1 MGRGLPLGAGLSP
14 DPEARRPAGRHLAT
28 GASLNVV
35 AQLVTIGAAG
45 ITSVA
50 IARLLGPSGTG
61 TLALAV
67 TLVTLAT
74 TLFSLGLRAGIIYRI
89 SAGRWAPGEA
99 AHAAQIAALALG
111 GAGAL
116 LGLGFYALTSDTLL
130 AGVTPAMA
138 LVTFAALPFALSW
151 LFMAAVA
158 LSLERYEIYGAI
170 LVAQPLAGLALSV
183 ALAVAFGSLGA
194 IVGLAASHV
203 VAAAA
208 AALLLRRDVPSAQG
222 GGGSRQELRAAAA
235 FGLKAWGSEV
245 LQNLNYRLDLLV
257 LNAFALRADVGVY
270 SVALTVTGFAW
281 ILPSA
286 LQTVLFPRTA
296 RLESEG
302 APTSGGRTQV
312 ELAAARGTR
321 HSVLLLAP
329 TAVVLALVLVVVVP
343 LLYGPRFERTVQ
355 LGLILI
361 PGTLALGMARVLVAV
376 TSGRGHPIYS
386 LYGRLIDMPVT
397 AALYLLL
404 IPAYG
409 ATGAAIGST
418 ISYALTGAISLLF
431 FLRVVR
437 LPLRE
442 LFLPTRA
449 DVREYGRA
457 LTKARRRLRPRAAAR

>member
-1 MGRGLPLGAGLSP
+1 MTDAPA
-14 DPEARRPAGRHLAT
+14 AHRPPGRHLAA

-67 TLVTLAT
+67 TLITLAT
-74 TLFSLGLRAGIIYRI
+74 TLFSLGLRAGIIYRV
-89 SAGRWAPGEA
+89 SRGSWAPGDA
-99 AHAAQIAALALG
+99 TRSAQLAALLLG
-111 GAGAL
+111 GGGAL

-130 AGVTPAMA
+130 AGVTPTMA
-138 LVTFAALPFALSW
+138 IVTFAALPFALAW
-151 LFMAAVA
+151 LFLAVVA
-158 LSLERYEIYGAI
+158 LSLERYEVYGSI
-170 LVAQPLAGLALSV
+170 LVAQPVAGLALSV
-183 ALAVAFGSLGA
+183 GLAAAFGSLGA

-203 VAAAA
+203 VGAAVAA
-208 AALLLRRDVPSAQG
+208 MLVRRHAPRPTQSSDG
-222 GGGSRQELRAAAA
+222 GGELRAAVT

-270 SVALTVTGFAW
+270 SVALTITGFAW

-296 RLESEG
+296 RLDSVG
-302 APTSGGRTQV
+302 APAGEGRSEV

-321 HSVLLLAP
+321 HSVVVLVP
-329 TAVVLALVLVVVVP
+329 TAVVLALVLVFVVP
-343 LLYGPRFERTVQ
+343 LLYGPKFERTTV

-376 TSGRGHPIYS
+376 TSGRGRPIYS
-386 LYGRLIDMPVT
+386 LYGRLIDMPIT
-397 AALYLLL
+397 AGLYLLL
-404 IPAYG
+404 IPAHG

-418 ISYALTGAISLLF
+418 ISYALTGAISLAF
-431 FLRVVR
+431 FLRVVH

-442 LFLPTRA
+442 LFVPTRE
-449 DVREYGRA
+449 DLRDYGRA
-457 LTKARRRLRPRAAAR
+457 LTIARRRLRPREATR

>member
-1 MGRGLPLGAGLSP
+1 MGRDVPHGTRVSP
-14 DPEARRPAGRHLAT
+14 PSDTPSPAGRHLAT

-45 ITSVA
+45 VTSVA

-67 TLVTLAT
+67 TLVTLSA
-74 TLFSLGLRAGIIYRI
+74 TLFSLGLRAGIIYRV
-89 SAGRWAPGEA
+89 SRGSWAAGDA
-99 AHAAQIAALALG
+99 AHAAQLAALVLG
-111 GAGAL
+111 GVGSL
-116 LGLGFYALTSDTLL
+116 LGMGFYALTSNTVL
-130 AGVTPAMA
+130 AGVTPTMA
-138 LVTFAALPFALSW
+138 ALTFAALPFALAW

-158 LSLERYEIYGAI
+158 LSVERYETYGAI
-170 LVAQPLAGLALSV
+170 LVVQPLAGLALSV
-183 ALAVAFGSLGA
+183 GLAAAFGSLGA
-194 IVGLAASHV
+194 VAGLAVSHV
-203 VAAAA
+203 LGAAAA
-208 AALLLRRDVPSAQG
+208 AILLRRGTRIVRSG
-222 GGGSRQELRAAAA
+222 SGSREELRVAVK
-235 FGLKAWGSEV
+235 FGLQAWGSEV
-245 LQNLNYRLDLLV
+245 LQNLNYRLDLLI
-257 LNAFALRADVGVY
+257 LNAFAVRADVGVY

-296 RLESEG
+296 RLEREGETRGAGRSE
-302 APTSGGRTQV
+302 V
-312 ELAAARGTR
+312 ELAASRGTR
-321 HSVLLLAP
+321 QSVLLLLP
-329 TAVVLALVLVVVVP
+329 TAVVLAVVLVVVVP
-343 LLYGPRFERTVQ
+343 LLYGPKFDRTVA

-397 AALYLLL
+397 AVLYLLL

-418 ISYALTGAISLLF
+418 ISYALTGVISLLF

-442 LFLPTRA
+442 LFVPTRE
-449 DVREYGRA
+449 DVRDYGRA
-457 LTKARRRLRPRAAAR
+457 LSVVRRRLRPREAA

>member
-1 MGRGLPLGAGLSP
+1 MTAPP
-14 DPEARRPAGRHLAT
+14 DVRPPPGRHLAA

-67 TLVTLAT
+67 TLITLAT
-74 TLFSLGLRAGIIYRI
+74 TLFSLGLRAGIIYRV
-89 SAGRWAPGEA
+89 SRGGWAPADATRSAQLA
-99 AHAAQIAALALG
+99 AMLLG

-130 AGVTPAMA
+130 AGVTPTMA
-138 LVTFAALPFALSW
+138 LVTFAALPFALAW
-151 LFMAAVA
+151 LFLGVVA
-158 LSLERYEIYGAI
+158 LSLERYETYGAI
-170 LVAQPLAGLALSV
+170 LVAQPLAGLALSIG
-183 ALAVAFGSLGA
+183 LAAAFGSLGA

-203 VAAAA
+203 VGAAVAA
-208 AALLLRRDVPSAQG
+208 ILVRRHAPRPVHAPDG
-222 GGGSRQELRAAAA
+222 RGELRAAVT

-245 LQNLNYRLDLLV
+245 LQTLNYRLDLLV

-270 SVALTVTGFAW
+270 SVALTITGFAW

-296 RLESEG
+296 RLDTAGEPAREGRSE
-302 APTSGGRTQV
+302 V

-329 TAVVLALVLVVVVP
+329 TALVLALVLVLVVP
-343 LLYGPRFERTVQ
+343 LLYGPKFDRTVT

-361 PGTLALGMARVLVAV
+361 PGTLALGLARVLVAV
-376 TSGRGHPIYS
+376 TSGRGRPIYS
-386 LYGRLIDMPVT
+386 LYGRLIDMPIT

-418 ISYALTGAISLLF
+418 ISYALTGAISLAF
-431 FLRVVR
+431 FRRVVH

-442 LFLPTRA
+442 LFVPTRE
-449 DVREYGRA
+449 DLREYRRA
-457 LTKARRRLRPRAAAR
+457 LVVARRRLRPREATR

>member
-1 MGRGLPLGAGLSP
+1 M
-14 DPEARRPAGRHLAT
+14 PAGRHLAT

-89 SAGRWAPGEA
+89 SGGRWAPGEA
-99 AHAAQIAALALG
+99 AHAAQIAALVLG

-158 LSLERYEIYGAI
+158 LSLERYETYGAI

-203 VAAAA
+203 LAAAA
-208 AALLLRRDVPSAQG
+208 AAVLLRRDAPSVR

-296 RLESEG
+296 RLESED

-329 TAVVLALVLVVVVP
+329 TAVVLAVVLVVVVP

>member
-1 MGRGLPLGAGLSP
+1 MSQP
-14 DPEARRPAGRHLAT
+14 PAAPPPPGRHLAT

-50 IARLLGPSGTG
+50 IARLLGPTGTG

-67 TLVTLAT
+67 TLITLAT
-74 TLFSLGLRAGIIYRI
+74 TLFSLGLRAGIIYRV
-89 SAGRWAPGEA
+89 SRGSWAAGDA
-99 AHAAQIAALALG
+99 ARAGQLAAVVLG

-116 LGLGFYALTSDTLL
+116 AGMGFYALTSHTVL
-130 AGVTPAMA
+130 AGVTPTMA
-138 LVTFAALPFALSW
+138 VVTFAALPFALTW
-151 LFMAAVA
+151 LFLAVVA
-158 LSLERYEIYGAI
+158 LSVERYETYGAI
-170 LVAQPLAGLALSV
+170 LVSQPLAGLALSV

-203 VAAAA
+203 VGAVA
-208 AALLLRRDVPSAQG
+208 AALLLRHGTLSSQPGA
-222 GGGSRQELRAAAA
+222 GSRQELRAATA

-257 LNAFALRADVGVY
+257 LNAFAVRADVGVY
-270 SVALTVTGFAW
+270 SVALTITAFAW

-296 RLESEG
+296 RLDSQGASTGEGRSE
-302 APTSGGRTQV
+302 V
-312 ELAAARGTR
+312 ELAASRGMR
-321 HSVLLLAP
+321 QSVLLLLP
-329 TAVVLALVLVVVVP
+329 TAVGLAVLLVVVVP
-343 LLYGPRFERTVQ
+343 LLYGPKFDRTIE

-376 TSGRGHPIYS
+376 TSGRGRPIYS

-418 ISYALTGAISLLF
+418 ISYAMTGVISLLF
-431 FLRVVR
+431 FLRVVH

-442 LFLPTRA
+442 LFLPTRD

-457 LTKARRRLRPRAAAR
+457 LTVVRRRLRTREAR

>member
-1 MGRGLPLGAGLSP
+1 MGRGLPLGADVSQG
-14 DPEARRPAGRHLAT
+14 PEVRVPAGRHLAT

-74 TLFSLGLRAGIIYRI
+74 TLFSLGLRAGIIYRV
-89 SAGRWAPGEA
+89 SGGGWAPGEA
-99 AHAAQIAALALG
+99 AHAAQIAALVLG

-138 LVTFAALPFALSW
+138 LVTFAALPFTLSW

-158 LSLERYEIYGAI
+158 LSLERYETYGAI

-183 ALAVAFGSLGA
+183 VLAVAFGSLGA

-203 VAAAA
+203 LAAAA
-208 AALLLRRDVPSAQG
+208 AAVLLRRDAPSVR

-296 RLESEG
+296 RLESED
-302 APTSGGRTQV
+302 APTSGGRTHV